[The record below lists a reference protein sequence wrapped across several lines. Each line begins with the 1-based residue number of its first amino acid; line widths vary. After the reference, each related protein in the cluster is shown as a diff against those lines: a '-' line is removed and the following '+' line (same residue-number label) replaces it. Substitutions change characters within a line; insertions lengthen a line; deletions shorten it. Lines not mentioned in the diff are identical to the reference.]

1 MNAVAS
7 KAAPPCVLGRGRGIL
22 AMGGKREPRS
32 TMKGHDLEMAIA
44 LGAILVMVLISMA
57 GKLDLTRF
65 F

>member
-1 MNAVAS
+1 
-7 KAAPPCVLGRGRGIL
+7 
-22 AMGGKREPRS
+22 
-32 TMKGHDLEMAIA
+32 MKGHDLEMAIA